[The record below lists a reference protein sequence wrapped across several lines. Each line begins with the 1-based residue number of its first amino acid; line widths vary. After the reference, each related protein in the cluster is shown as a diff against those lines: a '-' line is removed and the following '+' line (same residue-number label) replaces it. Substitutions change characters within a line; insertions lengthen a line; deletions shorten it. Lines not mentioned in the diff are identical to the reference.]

1 MKILHITDF
10 HHRHDSRLFYS
21 TARKISNG
29 LVKNNYFVS
38 EISER
43 DSSRNLLNY
52 RKIDNIIKKSIY
64 NLNPDLIIIAHSSKI
79 SLETLQFIKKN
90 NKHLKIIQWFVDSL
104 TKKGPD
110 FFHNSKT
117 FIRYIEHLDHSFI
130 TTSLD
135 VLDFDNKLKKKISY
149 IPNPSDDSIDNLKL
163 DQNNNQIF
171 DLFFAMSHGQHRGIL
186 KKNFID
192 HREFFLKKII
202 DKNPNIIFD
211 LYGFNKENPI
221 WGNNFFNKLSQS
233 KMALNLSRGRSVKYY
248 SSDRISS
255 LISNGITTFIDRKT
269 ELDDFFNDNEVVF
282 YNNINDFSESLNFL
296 KNNDKKRKEIG
307 RNGRLKY
314 KKYFNNK
321 TVTRFMVEKTFN
333 IKFSENYYWLK

>member
-10 HHRHDSRLFYS
+10 HYRHESRLFYS
-21 TARKISNG
+21 SARKISNG
-29 LVKNNYFVS
+29 LIKNNYFVS

-43 DSSRNLLNY
+43 DNSRNLLNY
-52 RKIDNIIKKSIY
+52 RNIDNIIKKSVH

-104 TKKGPD
+104 TKNGPD
-110 FFHNSKT
+110 FVHNCKT
-117 FIRYIEHLDHSFI
+117 FMRYIEHLDHSFL
-130 TTSLD
+130 TTAVDILN
-135 VLDFDNKLKKKISY
+135 FDNKVKKKISY

-192 HREFFLKKII
+192 SREFFLRKII

-211 LYGFNKENPI
+211 LYGLNKENPI
-221 WGNNFFNKLSQS
+221 WGNNFFNKLSLS
-233 KMALNLSRGRSVKYY
+233 KMALNLSRGRSAKYY

-255 LISNGITTFIDRKT
+255 LIPNGITTFIDRKT
-269 ELDDFFNDNEVVF
+269 KLDDFFNDNEVVF